1 MCLHSI
7 KGKPSIAK
15 RDIVC
20 YKVLQQHQ
28 CNFNPNH
35 TYIVT
40 PFQHCEIVDTQLNG
54 SSPIKAKFYPITSV
68 PYQNNSRLLYSWD
81 VGEGYIHT
89 YRSKRAAKKA
99 IFAYSLDSD
108 LLNPN
113 WNEQNWVTYGVIY
126 ECIIPKGTKY
136 YKGIDD
142 ADIRCY
148 ASEEIRVKALI
159 VK

>member
-20 YKVLQQHQ
+20 YKVLLQHQ
-28 CNFNPNH
+28 CNTNPSNMF
-35 TYIVT
+35 IVT
-40 PFQHCEIVDTQLNG
+40 PFKRCEITDTQLNG
-54 SSPIKAKFYPITSV
+54 SSPIKANFNPKTSEI
-68 PYQNNSRLLYSWD
+68 YQNNSRLLYSWD

-89 YRSKRAAKKA
+89 YRSKRAAKNA
-99 IFAYSLDSD
+99 IFMYGLDTDLFNSD
-108 LLNPN
+108 
-113 WNEQNWVTYGVIY
+113 WCKQDWVTYGVIY

>member
-20 YKVLQQHQ
+20 YKVLEQHQ
-28 CNFNPNH
+28 CNFNPNY
-35 TYIVT
+35 TYIET
-40 PFQHCEIVDTQLNG
+40 PFRQCRLDDSQLNG
-54 SSPIKAKFYPITSV
+54 GSPIKATRDRFSEE
-68 PYQNNSRLLYSWD
+68 PYQTNSRLLFDWNVSA
-81 VGEGYIHT
+81 GYIHT

>member
-28 CNFNPNH
+28 CNTNPSN

-40 PFQHCEIVDTQLNG
+40 PFQQCEVTDAQLNG

-68 PYQNNSRLLYSWD
+68 PYENNSRLLYGWD